1 MPSTTVITAA
11 HSQRAQ
17 RMREPRPAELVVRE
31 EIEENADAERRE
43 LVVVRRAAAD
53 VGRRVDER
61 FGD

>member
-1 MPSTTVITAA
+1 M
-11 HSQRAQ
+11 
-17 RMREPRPAELVVRE
+17 VRE